1 VLQKKNEKP
10 VLTGWFYTNNME
22 STKVTVERRILEA
35 AREEFAQYGLA
46 GARVDRIARGAST
59 SKDRI
64 YAHFSDKVALFQAV
78 LDLNVQDFFESV
90 TLRADDVVQFVADL
104 FDHSVE
110 NPDHLRVL
118 TWARLEGFQYELD
131 TKVASMKV
139 AAIAEAQERGLVDPA
154 WEPAILL
161 ELLFAIGHSGAQ
173 SPGPRTPLLDK
184 TLAPAF
190 KRGAVEAA
198 SRLIAPRQR

>member
-1 VLQKKNEKP
+1 
-10 VLTGWFYTNNME
+10 ME
-22 STKVTVERRILEA
+22 ATKVTVERRILEA
-35 AREEFAQYGLA
+35 AREEFARFGLA
-46 GARVDRIARGAST
+46 GARVDRIAKGAST

-90 TLRADDVVQFVADL
+90 TLRSDDVVQFVSDL

-110 NPDHLRVL
+110 YPDHLRVL

-131 TKVASMKV
+131 SKVARLKV
-139 AAIAEAQERGLVDPA
+139 AAIAEAQRRGLVDA
-154 WEPAILL
+154 SWEPEVLL

-173 SPGPRTPLLDK
+173 SPGPRTPLIDRSL
-184 TLAPAF
+184 TSTFRSA
-190 KRGAVEAA
+190 AVEAA
-198 SRLIAPRQR
+198 RRLIEPRGN